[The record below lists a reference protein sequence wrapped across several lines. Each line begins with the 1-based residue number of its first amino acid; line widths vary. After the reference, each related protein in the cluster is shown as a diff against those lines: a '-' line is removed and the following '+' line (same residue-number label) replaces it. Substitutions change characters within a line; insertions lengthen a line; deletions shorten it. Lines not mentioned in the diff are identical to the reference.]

1 MLSDR
6 TKVVRGVLAF
16 LAGCALLGLF
26 MGVRGA
32 LPGNVD
38 PDYESG
44 APVSTPSG
52 VVIEAAPVADN
63 ALMATNTAVN
73 EVATNDA
80 EETKQEEKTEPP
92 APAAAPPPAA
102 PVTNTPKEEAPP
114 ADPVGELI
122 DQPAAQPPLTD
133 LY

>member
-1 MLSDR
+1 MLTDR

-26 MGVRGA
+26 MGLRGA

-38 PDYESG
+38 PEYESS
-44 APVSTPSG
+44 PVSTPSG
-52 VVIEAAPVADN
+52 VVVEAAPVTEN
-63 ALMATNTAVN
+63 ALVATN
-73 EVATNDA
+73 EVATNEVEEEEEEA
-80 EETKQEEKTEPP
+80 EEEERP
-92 APAAAPPPAA
+92 APAPEPEAPATPA
-102 PVTNTPKEEAPP
+102 PKEEAPP

-122 DQPAAQPPLTD
+122 EQPAPPPLGD

>member
-1 MLSDR
+1 MLTDR

-26 MGVRGA
+26 MGLRGA

-38 PDYESG
+38 PEYESS
-44 APVSTPSG
+44 PVSTPSG
-52 VVIEAAPVADN
+52 VVVEAAPVTEN
-63 ALMATNTAVN
+63 ALVATN
-73 EVATNDA
+73 EVATNEVEEEEEEA
-80 EETKQEEKTEPP
+80 EEEERP
-92 APAAAPPPAA
+92 APAPEPEAPATPA
-102 PVTNTPKEEAPP
+102 PKEEAPP

-122 DQPAAQPPLTD
+122 EQPAQPPLGD

>member
-1 MLSDR
+1 MLTDR

-26 MGVRGA
+26 MGLRGA

-38 PDYESG
+38 PEYESS
-44 APVSTPSG
+44 PVSTPSG
-52 VVIEAAPVADN
+52 VVVEAAPVTEN
-63 ALMATNTAVN
+63 ALAATN
-73 EVATNDA
+73 EVEEEEEEA
-80 EETKQEEKTEPP
+80 EEEERP
-92 APAAAPPPAA
+92 APAPEPEALATPA
-102 PVTNTPKEEAPP
+102 PKEEAPP

-122 DQPAAQPPLTD
+122 EQPAQPPLGD

>member
-1 MLSDR
+1 MLTDR

-26 MGVRGA
+26 MGLRGA

-38 PDYESG
+38 PDYASD
-44 APVSTPSG
+44 APLSTPSG
-52 VVIEAAPVADN
+52 VVVEAAPVADN
-63 ALMATNTAVN
+63 ALVATN
-73 EVATNDA
+73 EVATNEVEEEEEEA
-80 EETKQEEKTEPP
+80 EEEERP
-92 APAAAPPPAA
+92 APAPEPEALATPA
-102 PVTNTPKEEAPP
+102 PKEEAPP

-122 DQPAAQPPLTD
+122 EQPAPPPLGD

>member
-1 MLSDR
+1 MLTDR

-26 MGVRGA
+26 MGLRGA

-38 PDYESG
+38 PEYESS
-44 APVSTPSG
+44 PVSTPSG
-52 VVIEAAPVADN
+52 VVVEAAPVTEN
-63 ALMATNTAVN
+63 ALAATN
-73 EVATNDA
+73 EVATNEVEEEEEEA
-80 EETKQEEKTEPP
+80 EEEERP
-92 APAAAPPPAA
+92 APAPEPEAPATPA
-102 PVTNTPKEEAPP
+102 PKEEAPP

-122 DQPAAQPPLTD
+122 EQPAPPPLGD

>member
-6 TKVVRGVLAF
+6 TKVVRGVMGFLAF
-16 LAGCALLGLF
+16 CAVLGLF
-26 MGVRGA
+26 MGLRGA

-44 APVSTPSG
+44 SPVSTPSG
-52 VVIEAAPVADN
+52 VVVEASPVSDNLLVATATNEAA
-63 ALMATNTAVN
+63 TN
-73 EVATNDA
+73 EV
-80 EETKQEEKTEPP
+80 EEEEDEEEKTA
-92 APAAAPPPAA
+92 APATPTPEPAA
-102 PVTNTPKEEAPP
+102 PATPAPKEEAPP

-122 DQPAAQPPLTD
+122 ATPAPPPPGD

>member
-1 MLSDR
+1 MLTDR

-26 MGVRGA
+26 MGLRGA

-38 PDYESG
+38 PEYESS
-44 APVSTPSG
+44 PVSTPSG
-52 VVIEAAPVADN
+52 VVVEAAPVTEN
-63 ALMATNTAVN
+63 ALVATN
-73 EVATNDA
+73 EVATNEVEEEEEEA
-80 EETKQEEKTEPP
+80 EEEERP
-92 APAAAPPPAA
+92 APAPEPEALATPA
-102 PVTNTPKEEAPP
+102 PKEEAPP

-122 DQPAAQPPLTD
+122 EQPAQPALGD

>member
-26 MGVRGA
+26 MGFRGA
-32 LPGNVD
+32 MPGNVD
-38 PDYESG
+38 PEFG
-44 APVSTPSG
+44 ANAPLATTSG
-52 VVIEAAPVADN
+52 VIVEAAPVGDE
-63 ALMATNTAVN
+63 ALVATP
-73 EVATNDA
+73 ATNDA
-80 EETKQEEKTEPP
+80 ATNEVEEEDEAPEPAAAPTP
-92 APAAAPPPAA
+92 APAAPATPA
-102 PVTNTPKEEAPP
+102 PKEEAPP

-122 DQPAAQPPLTD
+122 EAPAPAPAPPIGD